1 MFFFFLSEYS
11 YLVNTSSVS
20 QFNDIIDVYQF
31 FSFFVI
37 VKWQNI
43 YSFSSTS
50 ISCKYKAFALCW
62 LFLSHC
68 IAYRYQKKKKKKKKE
83 RRFRGIKLEWGYDKV
98 IPLKTFKDASN
109 EYLVDDTCVFG
120 VEVFDGKQRSMDKG
134 ECLQLI
140 KDFITNEYQWI
151 VRATLSWPKNTMTQ
165 IHSMLEIINGTYLWI
180 MISFLGFSWPL

>member
-1 MFFFFLSEYS
+1 MCINF
-11 YLVNTSSVS
+11 SV
-20 QFNDIIDVYQF
+20 
-31 FSFFVI
+31 
-37 VKWQNI
+37 
-43 YSFSSTS
+43 FSSTS
-50 ISCKYKAFALCW
+50 NDKIYI
-62 LFLSHC
+62 LFRQRLSHANIKHLLFADYFC
-68 IAYRYQKKKKKKKKE
+68 HIVLPTDTKKKKKQKKKE

-151 VRATLSWPKNTMTQ
+151 VRATLS
-165 IHSMLEIINGTYLWI
+165 
-180 MISFLGFSWPL
+180 